1 MPLTWIG
8 ARGQEF
14 GVYKAIDDCGGAVLG
29 WVTPNLVTQAWSED
43 APPLESMSQQ
53 VMANLTTSSPVHL
66 MKALDAIIQRTGSKG
81 IFFYSYIG
89 CSFAGVYLEMIR
101 DYFHKKGIPGISL
114 DGSFQVGPPS
124 GQLLTRVR
132 AFVEMFS

>member
-1 MPLTWIG
+1 
-8 ARGQEF
+8 
-14 GVYKAIDDCGGAVLG
+14 
-29 WVTPNLVTQAWSED
+29 
-43 APPLESMSQQ
+43 MSQQ

-81 IFFYSYIG
+81 IFFYNYIG

-101 DYFHKKGIPGISL
+101 DYFHKGIPGISL

-124 GQLLTRVR
+124 GQPFRVR
-132 AFVEMFS
+132 PFVEMLS